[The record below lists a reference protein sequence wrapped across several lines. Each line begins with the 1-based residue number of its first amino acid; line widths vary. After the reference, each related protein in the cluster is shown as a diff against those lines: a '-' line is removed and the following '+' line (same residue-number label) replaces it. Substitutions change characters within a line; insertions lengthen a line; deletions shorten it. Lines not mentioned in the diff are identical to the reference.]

1 MRCGEGVFMQL
12 FSADVAGGHAA
23 GKGANP
29 QTVDTARATCAEVR
43 MPYAGSCW
51 FYTPTLWLSENPDDF
66 AGAMQWC
73 ADAPSKFGQQLCAK
87 GVGSRTIK
95 YHPDDPTIGARVC
108 ADAGD
113 LTNPCLAG
121 MGSYW
126 SVHHKG
132 ARPASEV
139 CARLG
144 SASLERRCL
153 QVTSRD

>member
-1 MRCGEGVFMQL
+1 
-12 FSADVAGGHAA
+12 
-23 GKGANP
+23 
-29 QTVDTARATCAEVR
+29 

-73 ADAPSKFGQQLCAK
+73 ADASSDFGQQLCAK

-95 YHPDDPTIGARVC
+95 YHPDDPTIGAQVC
-108 ADAGD
+108 ADAD
-113 LTNPCLAG
+113 ALTDSCLAG

-153 QVTSRD
+153 QVT